1 MTASIAQITAILTR
15 TPQVL
20 RAMLADLDP
29 ALVDATY
36 GPGTWSAKEVVAH
49 LIHAERTDWIP
60 RARHI
65 LEHGDAT
72 PFQSFDR
79 SGHAPLL
86 RAHTLAELLD
96 LFARERAA
104 GLRDLEAMNLTAA
117 DLSRPGRHPALG
129 SVTLGNLL
137 ATWAAHDLNHIAQI
151 CKAIAYQFKPAV
163 GPWEQYLS
171 VLAPPNPR

>member
-1 MTASIAQITAILTR
+1 MPAHSSVTSILTR
-15 TPQVL
+15 TPEVL
-20 RAMLADLDP
+20 RALLTDLDP
-29 ALVDATY
+29 ALAERNY
-36 GPGTWSAKEVVAH
+36 GPDTWSAKEIVAH

-65 LEHGDAT
+65 FEHGDTT
-72 PFQSFDR
+72 PFPPFDR
-79 SGHAPLL
+79 DGHAPLV
-86 RAHTLAELLD
+86 RAPTLAELLD

-117 DLSRPGRHPALG
+117 DLARPGRHPALG

-137 ATWAAHDLNHIAQI
+137 ATWAVHDLNHIAQI
-151 CKAIAYQFKPAV
+151 SKAIAYQFKPAV